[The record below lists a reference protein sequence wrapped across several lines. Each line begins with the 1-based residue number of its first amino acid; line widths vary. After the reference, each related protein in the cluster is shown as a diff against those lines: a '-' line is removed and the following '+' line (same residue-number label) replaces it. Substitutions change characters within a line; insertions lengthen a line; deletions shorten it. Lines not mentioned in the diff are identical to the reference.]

1 MDRTQ
6 ARREVSQDPLR
17 RGASEEAEN
26 ERVTDGLDVTE
37 GLLEGSHWAAM
48 EREAQR
54 KDLHWEADRQTRT
67 DRVDPR
73 LDRLV
78 ELNVE
83 ALGLKEGRRKAE
95 TLNGLLNRPKKGGL
109 ILTDARNRW
118 LVKPKSGPPRATRP
132 TAELESR
139 PLLVSRRMRKRGPFV
154 VDLDRFRDSQELFGM
169 Q

>member
-17 RGASEEAEN
+17 RGASEETET
-26 ERVTDGLDVTE
+26 ECVTDGLDAKE
-37 GLLEGSHWAAM
+37 GLLRGGHWAAM

-54 KDLHWEADRQTRT
+54 KDLQWEADRQTRT

-78 ELNVE
+78 ELNAE
-83 ALGLKEGRRKAE
+83 ALGLKEGKRKVE

-109 ILTDARNRW
+109 ILTDAR
-118 LVKPKSGPPRATRP
+118 
-132 TAELESR
+132 
-139 PLLVSRRMRKRGPFV
+139 KR
-154 VDLDRFRDSQELFGM
+154 
-169 Q
+169 